1 MKIGGNG
8 NAQSFFRK
16 HGMSNMHVKIEKKYT
31 SKAANAYKA
40 ELAKLVEIEASKR
53 GEGQTP
59 NDTEAAGSLLAN
71 LDLSDQG
78 ASELEARRKLEAARS
93 AQTAVPQAKL
103 ASTMPGASRLVV
115 TPPSSGNAPKLV
127 LRKPAG
133 SAGGMGM
140 LKKKPAAA
148 GASKLRVNKI
158 VTPGS
163 TSTDG
168 FDTFEKPAEP
178 EAQDTTEAAANGTA
192 NGTAAPSAIPLP
204 APPAAVPVLEPVLPP
219 KSAQNQQ
226 FDMKKGVDQL
236 KMMNSDFFSGF

>member
-8 NAQSFFRK
+8 NAQAFFRK

-40 ELAKLVEIEASKR
+40 ELAKLIEIEAAKR
-53 GEGQTP
+53 GEGQAPT
-59 NDTEAAGSLLAN
+59 DSEAAGSLLAN
-71 LDLSDQG
+71 LDLSEQG
-78 ASELEARRKLEAARS
+78 ASELEARRKLEAAKS

-103 ASTMPGASRLVV
+103 ASTLAGASRLVV

-133 SAGGMGM
+133 STGGMGM
-140 LKKKPAAA
+140 LKKKPNAA
-148 GASKLRVNKI
+148 GASKLRVNKM
-158 VTPGS
+158 VTPAS
-163 TSTDG
+163 TATDA
-168 FDTFEKPAEP
+168 FDTFDKPAEP
-178 EAQDTTEAAANGTA
+178 EAQEMTDASENGETNGTSA
-192 NGTAAPSAIPLP
+192 PVAAPVP
-204 APPAAVPVLEPVLPP
+204 APVPEPALPP
-219 KSAQNQQ
+219 KPAQNQQ